1 MEDLEIYESGTYKQ
15 CTFEDS
21 EGNRCTKLIKSD
33 KNLCNVHSRIN
44 DTPLKASKVRK
55 RVSRYLLEGEED
67 LLEITPLE
75 NLENLIAFDQITL
88 HRLYLEKRQ
97 IDSEGD
103 LLEVKSIVNMVTTG
117 DTFIKN
123 ETLTKASK
131 RDRIEQRI
139 AVTEESL
146 RKNIK
151 LLNELG
157 GIANDTPEEF
167 VNNVRA
173 LLKVDEIEV
182 TDETISSYQ
191 NKYQLKSD

>member
-1 MEDLEIYESGTYKQ
+1 MEDLEIYESGDYKQ

-33 KNLCNVHSRIN
+33 KNLCKEHSRIN
-44 DTPLKASKVRK
+44 DTPLKSSKVKK
-55 RVSRYLLEGEED
+55 RVSRYLLEDEEE

-75 NLENLIAFDQITL
+75 NLENLIAFDQVTL

-97 IDSEGD
+97 IDLEGD
-103 LLEVKSIVNMVTTG
+103 LLEIKSIVNAVTTG

-131 RDRIEQRI
+131 RDRIDQRI
-139 AVTEESL
+139 AITEESL

-151 LLNELG
+151 LLNDLG
-157 GIANDTPEEF
+157 GILNDTPEEF
-167 VNNVRA
+167 VNSVRA
-173 LLKVDEIEV
+173 LLKTNEIEI
-182 TDETISSYQ
+182 TDETINSYK